1 MQKDT
6 INHENPAIG
15 NVLLADGLSRFHAE
29 GTKNSEWVK
38 SPNYE
43 NNYTLERREMIMG
56 KNWLHDKTQV
66 RIYGWFEEVAF
77 GDRKGKLEVVVPS
90 VNEDNPD
97 EDYRIVGYF
106 DDVPSAMSAVLQA
119 NHPDYSC
126 LWI

>member
-1 MQKDT
+1 MQKD
-6 INHENPAIG
+6 NLKKENPDID
-15 NVLLADGLSRFHAE
+15 NLLLVDGLYRFHAE

-38 SPNYE
+38 NPNYE
-43 NNYTLERREMIMG
+43 NSYTLERREVIMG
-56 KNWLHDKTQV
+56 DKTQV

-90 VNEDNPD
+90 INEDDPD
-97 EDYRIVGYF
+97 EDCRIVGYF
-106 DDVPSAMSAVLQA
+106 DDVPSAMSAVLQT